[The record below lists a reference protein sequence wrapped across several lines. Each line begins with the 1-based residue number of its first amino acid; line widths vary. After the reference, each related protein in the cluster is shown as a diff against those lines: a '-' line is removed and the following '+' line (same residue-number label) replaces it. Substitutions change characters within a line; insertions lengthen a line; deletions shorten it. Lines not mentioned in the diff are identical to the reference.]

1 MECTICGIAPVRV
14 QFDGQPFCMDCYNAA
29 MAEEFG
35 VDLPK
40 LPTTFSVDDEN
51 GIHRIF
57 EVERRIMGT
66 GILLTAR
73 ERWEHC
79 YEFAVDGELV
89 ADQHTLFNQLKEKT
103 KRGLSKTYL
112 ETGEYPSGEPYIT
125 VKGDHLKGV
134 LSYSETN
141 SEAPLVIIDGK
152 PYTWKEVGRLL
163 QAFEGFQVK
172 IEMKDLAD
180 EWEE

>member
-1 MECTICGIAPVRV
+1 MECTICGNTPVRV
-14 QFDGQPFCMDCYNAA
+14 QFDGQPLCIDCYNAM

-40 LPTTFSVDDEN
+40 LPKTFSVDDVN
-51 GIHRIF
+51 GVQRIF
-57 EVERRIMGT
+57 EVERRVMATAIV
-66 GILLTAR
+66 LTAR
-73 ERWEHC
+73 ERWEHG
-79 YEFAVDGELV
+79 YEFEVDGELV
-89 ADQHTLFNQLKEKT
+89 ADQHTLFDQLKEKT

-112 ETGEYPSGEPYIT
+112 ESGEYPSGAPYIS
-125 VKGDHLKGV
+125 VKGNHLKGV
-134 LSYSETN
+134 LSYNETD

-152 PYTWKEVGRLL
+152 PYTWEEVGRLL

-180 EWEE
+180 EWDD

>member
-1 MECTICGIAPVRV
+1 MRV
-14 QFDGQPFCMDCYNAA
+14 QFSWQSLCMECCNAA

-40 LPTTFSVDDEN
+40 LPKTFSADDEN
-51 GIHRIF
+51 GVQRIF
-57 EVERRIMGT
+57 EVERRVLGT
-66 GILLTAR
+66 AILLTAR
-73 ERWEHC
+73 ERWEHG

-89 ADQHTLFNQLKEKT
+89 ADQLTLFDQLKEKT

-112 ETGEYPSGEPYIT
+112 ENGEFPSGEPYIT

-141 SEAPLVIIDGK
+141 SEEPLVIIDGK

-180 EWEE
+180 E